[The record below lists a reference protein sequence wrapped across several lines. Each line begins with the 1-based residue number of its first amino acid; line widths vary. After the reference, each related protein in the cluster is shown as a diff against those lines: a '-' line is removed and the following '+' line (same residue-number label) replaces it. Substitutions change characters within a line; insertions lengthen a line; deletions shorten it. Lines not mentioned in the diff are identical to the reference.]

1 MKVIGITGGIAS
13 GKSTV
18 CSYIKDKYQAYIFD
32 ADKEAK
38 KLLQSEL
45 VHEEIQKAFPGIQDL
60 SKKSIADKA
69 FKDQE
74 SQKKL
79 NDIIHPIIGDVIFQ
93 RINQKKSLH
102 KFFLVDAALIIE
114 SGIFTTY
121 QKNGAK
127 LILIVAD
134 KDIRLNRAME
144 RGNLS
149 KETINDRIKLQ
160 MQDNLKVKYADFII
174 ENNSDQSEL
183 FNKVDQIMEK
193 IIHE

>member
-32 ADKEAK
+32 ADNEAK

-45 VHEEIQKAFPGIQDL
+45 VYEEIQKAFPRIKDL
-60 SKKSIADKA
+60 SKKSIADEA

-79 NDIIHPIIGDVIFQ
+79 NDIIHPIIGDIIFE
-93 RINQKKSLH
+93 RINQKNGLH
-102 KFFLVDAALIIE
+102 KFFLIDAALIIE

-127 LILIVAD
+127 LILVVAD

-144 RGNLS
+144 RGTLS
-149 KETINDRIKLQ
+149 EETINDRIKLQ
-160 MQDNLKVKYADFII
+160 MQDNLKAKYADFII
-174 ENNSDQSEL
+174 ENNSEQSEL

-193 IIHE
+193 IINE

>member
-32 ADKEAK
+32 ADNEAK

-45 VHEEIQKAFPGIQDL
+45 VYEEIQKAFPRIKDL
-60 SKKSIADKA
+60 SKKSIADEA

-79 NDIIHPIIGDVIFQ
+79 NDIIHPIIGDIIFE
-93 RINQKKSLH
+93 RINQKNGLH
-102 KFFLVDAALIIE
+102 KFFLIDAALIIE

-127 LILIVAD
+127 LILVVAD

-144 RGNLS
+144 RGTLS
-149 KETINDRIKLQ
+149 EETINDRIKLQ
-160 MQDNLKVKYADFII
+160 MQDNLKAKYADFII
-174 ENNSDQSEL
+174 ENNSEQSEL
-183 FNKVDQIMEK
+183 FNKVDQIMKK

>member
-1 MKVIGITGGIAS
+1 MKVIAITGGIAS

-38 KLLQSEL
+38 KLIQSEL

-134 KDIRLNRAME
+134 KDIRLNRAIE

>member
-45 VHEEIQKAFPGIQDL
+45 VHEEIQKAFPGIKDL
-60 SKKSIADKA
+60 SKKSIADEA

-79 NDIIHPIIGDVIFQ
+79 NDIIHPIIGDIIFE
-93 RINQKKSLH
+93 RINQKNSLH

-127 LILIVAD
+127 LILVVAD

-144 RGNLS
+144 RGTLS
-149 KETINDRIKLQ
+149 EKTINDRIKLQ

-174 ENNSDQSEL
+174 ENNSEQSEL

>member
-32 ADKEAK
+32 ADNEAK

-45 VHEEIQKAFPGIQDL
+45 VYEEIQKAFPRIKDL
-60 SKKSIADKA
+60 SKKSIADEA

-79 NDIIHPIIGDVIFQ
+79 NDIIHPIIGDIIFE
-93 RINQKKSLH
+93 RINQKNSLH

-127 LILIVAD
+127 LILVVAD

-144 RGNLS
+144 RGTLS
-149 KETINDRIKLQ
+149 EETINDRIKLQ

-174 ENNSDQSEL
+174 ENNSEQSEL

>member
-45 VHEEIQKAFPGIQDL
+45 VHEEIQKAFPEIKDL
-60 SKKSIADKA
+60 SKKSIADEA

-79 NDIIHPIIGDVIFQ
+79 NDIIHPIIGDIIFE
-93 RINQKKSLH
+93 RINQKNSLH

-127 LILIVAD
+127 LILVVAD

-144 RGNLS
+144 RGTLS
-149 KETINDRIKLQ
+149 EKTINDRIKLQ
-160 MQDNLKVKYADFII
+160 MQDNMKVKYADFII

>member
-1 MKVIGITGGIAS
+1 MKVIAITGGIAS

-45 VHEEIQKAFPGIQDL
+45 IHEEIQKAFPAIKDL
-60 SKKSIADKA
+60 SKKSIADEA

-79 NDIIHPIIGDVIFQ
+79 NDIIHPVVGDIIFE
-93 RINQKKSLH
+93 RINQKNSLH

-134 KDIRLNRAME
+134 KDIRLNRAIE

>member
-134 KDIRLNRAME
+134 KDIRLNRAIE

>member
-1 MKVIGITGGIAS
+1 MKVIAITGGIAS

-45 VHEEIQKAFPGIQDL
+45 IHEEIQKAFPAIKDL
-60 SKKSIADKA
+60 SKKSIADEA

-79 NDIIHPIIGDVIFQ
+79 NDIIHPVVGDIIFE
-93 RINQKKSLH
+93 RINQKNSLH

>member
-1 MKVIGITGGIAS
+1 MKVIAITGGIAS

-45 VHEEIQKAFPGIQDL
+45 IHEEIQKAFPSIKDL
-60 SKKSIADKA
+60 SKKSIADEA

>member
-45 VHEEIQKAFPGIQDL
+45 IHQEIQKAFPGIKDL
-60 SKKSIADKA
+60 SKKSIADEA

-79 NDIIHPIIGDVIFQ
+79 NDIIHPIIGDIIFE
-93 RINQKKSLH
+93 RINQKNSLH

-127 LILIVAD
+127 LILVVAD
-134 KDIRLNRAME
+134 KDIRLNRQW
-144 RGNLS
+144 
-149 KETINDRIKLQ
+149 KEALCQKKQL
-160 MQDNLKVKYADFII
+160 MI
-174 ENNSDQSEL
+174 E
-183 FNKVDQIMEK
+183 
-193 IIHE
+193 

>member
-38 KLLQSEL
+38 KLIQSEL

>member
-18 CSYIKDKYQAYIFD
+18 CSYIKEKYQAYIFD

-45 VHEEIQKAFPGIQDL
+45 VHEEIQKAFPAIKDL
-60 SKKSIADKA
+60 SKKSIADEA
-69 FKDQE
+69 FKDKE

-79 NDIIHPIIGDVIFQ
+79 NDIVHPMISDIIFE

-102 KFFLVDAALIIE
+102 KFFLLDAALIIE
-114 SGIFTTY
+114 SGIFKTY

-127 LILIVAD
+127 LILVVAD

-149 KETINDRIKLQ
+149 KETINDRMKLQ
-160 MQDNLKVKYADFII
+160 MQDNLKVRYADFII
-174 ENNSDQSEL
+174 ENNSEQSEL
-183 FNKVDQIMEK
+183 FNKVDQIMVK

>member
-38 KLLQSEL
+38 KLIQSEL

-134 KDIRLNRAME
+134 KDIRLNRAIE